1 LTQVVVV
8 VVVVVV
14 GDVVIIGE
22 QDVTDDVRT
31 TTGWG

>member
-1 LTQVVVV
+1 LTQVVV

-31 TTGWG
+31 TAGWG